1 MEIENVK
8 IHYKRNAGLFLFSQV
23 VSMFGSSLV
32 QYALMWHIT
41 LKTQSGLMMTLF
53 IISGFLPNFLLSPF
67 AGVWADRYNRKRLI
81 VIADGSIALATLV
94 LAIVYMSGNES
105 IAFIFL
111 VAAIR
116 AIGSSIH
123 GPAVNAVIP
132 QLVPEDK
139 LTRING
145 INGSLQSA
153 VMLASPMISAALIE
167 LVNLSSIL
175 FIDVVTA
182 FIGISILLLFV
193 LVPDHDKVNR
203 VVTTKYLD
211 DMKAGYRYIKGHA
224 YLVEFFL
231 FSIFFF
237 FLISPMAFLTPLQT
251 VRSYG
256 EEVWR
261 LSALEI
267 TFSIGM
273 MIGGGIMA
281 TWGGFRNKTKTMVLS
296 IVLIAVGTFMM
307 GLKPHFYWYLS
318 LMALMGMTLPI
329 YSTPAMVILQSKVE
343 EAYMGR
349 VFSVMAMIQTS
360 MMPLGMIVFGP
371 MADYIAI
378 EFILILTGVLM
389 AVMSVL
395 LWRSRVLI
403 LAGESA
409 NL

>member
-1 MEIENVK
+1 MDLQDIK
-8 IHYKRNAGLFLFSQV
+8 RDYKRNASLFLFSQI

-53 IISGFLPNFLLSPF
+53 IVSGFLPNFLLSPF

-81 VIADGSIALATLV
+81 VIADASIAVATLI
-94 LAIVYMSGNES
+94 LAIVYMAGNES

-153 VMLASPMISAALIE
+153 VMLASPMISAALID
-167 LVNLSSIL
+167 LVELSSIL

-182 FIGISILLLFV
+182 FIGISILLVFV
-193 LVPDHDKVNR
+193 LVPDHDKV
-203 VVTTKYLD
+203 
-211 DMKAGYRYIKGHA
+211 KAGVTSKYFDEMKEGFRYIKGHT
-224 YLVEFFL
+224 YLVEFFM
-231 FSIFFF
+231 FSFFFF

-267 TFSIGM
+267 TFSLGM

-281 TWGGFRNKTKTMVLS
+281 TWGGFANKTKTMVLS
-296 IVLIAVGTFMM
+296 IVLIAIGTFMM
-307 GLKPHFYWYLS
+307 GLKPHFYVYLS
-318 LMALMGMTLPI
+318 LMTLMGMTLPI

-360 MMPLGMIVFGP
+360 MMPLGMIIFGP
-371 MADYIAI
+371 MADFIAI
-378 EFILILTGVLM
+378 EYILVFTGLLM
-389 AVMSVL
+389 GFMSML
-395 LWRSRVLI
+395 LLRSRVLI
-403 LAGESA
+403 LAGE
-409 NL
+409 